1 MTRENEVN
9 IMELIEEM
17 NRLRE
22 IVDAM
27 IGAPE
32 GASEY
37 CKKEAAMYGMN
48 GPVYA
53 YDSYTEEFMGEFR
66 TYWDFRK
73 EYGGAEIV
81 CDEMLAPGK
90 GCKIYC

>member
-9 IMELIEEM
+9 VMELIKEM
-17 NRLRE
+17 NKLRDM
-22 IVDAM
+22 IDLM

-32 GASEY
+32 GAQEGF
-37 CKKEAAMYGMN
+37 KKEAAQYGMN

-53 YDSYTEEFMGEFR
+53 YDSYTEEFLGEFK
-66 TYWDFRK
+66 TYWDFRE

-81 CDEMLAPGK
+81 GDEMLAPGK